1 MKGEGRGGGGGGA
14 QVRGG
19 CDAQRLSV
27 VRHPI
32 ISCGSEREGWMRE

>member
-32 ISCGSEREGWMRE
+32 ISGGSGREGGMKE